1 MPTKKW
7 GAPATMP
14 SPNFSSKP
22 NDIRLAYSMREVGQM
37 VGMSERSIWMLIQI
51 GKLRAVKLGRSV
63 RIPADALAEL
73 LGGAS

>member
-1 MPTKKW
+1 
-7 GAPATMP
+7 
-14 SPNFSSKP
+14 
-22 NDIRLAYSMREVGQM
+22 M
-37 VGMSERSIWMLIQI
+37 VGMSERSIWTLIQI